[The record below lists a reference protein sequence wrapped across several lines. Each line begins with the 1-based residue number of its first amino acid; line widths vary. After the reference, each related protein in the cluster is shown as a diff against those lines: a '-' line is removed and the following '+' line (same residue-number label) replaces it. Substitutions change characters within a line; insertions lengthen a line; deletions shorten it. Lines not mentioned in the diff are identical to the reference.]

1 MHRVNNELLKSFYN
15 SQRKEKGKIY
25 KKYIAML
32 QTVVEG
38 TDAYNSLGFATR
50 ADCCFLVSSVRI

>member
-1 MHRVNNELLKSFYN
+1 
-15 SQRKEKGKIY
+15 
-25 KKYIAML
+25 ML

-38 TDAYNSLGFATR
+38 TDAYNSLHVDFATG